1 MKPEKPIYLAVAG
14 TMGVGK
20 STAARLLAKK
30 LGFML
35 LAENFADN
43 QFLPRFY
50 KDMKRWAF
58 HSQTF
63 FLLEKAKQTL
73 ETKALLAQG
82 KSIVQDTPIIQDV
95 QSYAKA
101 QFVLGNMDEAE
112 FALYTK
118 IYTSFVER
126 LPEPDLIVYLD
137 GSLATFRQRIKSRD
151 RKFEQHVSD
160 DYLQLLDKLNRQW
173 IRNFDH
179 AKALRLKTDQLNLIE
194 NKKDIAGF
202 VNRVKARL
210 FETNTASQLSN
221 GLGGKLKTAKAVLM
235 CGLPGSGK
243 STIAR
248 SLANHLQATLLVSDR
263 IREEVFGSVR
273 YDLRGDLAVL
283 RLKPKYYKLLSQ
295 KAIQA
300 LLQGER
306 VVIDASNMDQQR
318 VTLVKQISR
327 VVSQKQ
333 VAVVVVKPPKE
344 VIANRMRGLSGKAN
358 NREDIFTAWKRVY
371 GYYEKHLQN
380 GNYFWP
386 QKGEGVQVIEVPND

>member
-1 MKPEKPIYLAVAG
+1 MTRNRYVAVAG

-20 STAARLLAKK
+20 STVARLLAHK
-30 LGFML
+30 LGFTLMP
-35 LAENFADN
+35 ENFADN

-73 ETKALLAQG
+73 ETKALLVQG

-101 QFVLGNMDEAE
+101 QFVLGNMNEAE

-118 IYTSFVER
+118 IYTSFVKR
-126 LPEPDLIVYLD
+126 LPQPDLIVYLD
-137 GSLATFRQRIKSRD
+137 GVLATFKRRIRSRYRQ
-151 RKFEQHVSD
+151 FEQQVPD
-160 DYLQLLDKLNRQW
+160 AYLTLLDKLNRKW
-173 IRNFDH
+173 VRCLNH
-179 AKALRLKTDQLNLIE
+179 TTVLRIKTDRLNLVD
-194 NKKDIAGF
+194 NQRDIRQFLGQ
-202 VNRVKARL
+202 VTTKLQNRGRFKL
-210 FETNTASQLSN
+210 N
-221 GLGGKLKTAKAVLM
+221 GLAGKLKNSRAILM

-243 STIAR
+243 STLAR
-248 SLANHLQATLLVSDR
+248 QLAKRLGARLLVSDK

-295 KAIQA
+295 KAVQF
-300 LLQGER
+300 LLQGEK

-318 VTLVKQISR
+318 LTLVKQISR

-333 VAVVVVKPPKE
+333 VAVVVVKPPKQ
-344 VIANRMRGLSGKAN
+344 VLANRMRGLSGKAN

-371 GYYEKHLQN
+371 GYYEEHLQD
-380 GNYFWP
+380 GSYFWP
-386 QKGEGVQVIEVPND
+386 QKSEGIQIIEVPND